1 MTETKLTQEQIL
13 ANIKH
18 AKALKAK
25 QIQEQQKRDP
35 NFKYTMTV
43 NKDGTKTWSC

>member
-1 MTETKLTQEQIL
+1 MVETKVQEQIL

-25 QIQEQQKRDP
+25 QIQEKEKRDP
-35 NFKYTMTV
+35 NFKYQMTV
-43 NKDGTKTWSC
+43 KEDGTKVWSC